1 MIDYS
6 KQDIE
11 DLIKEIM
18 SIQTEIKQ
26 SNYISIIYQLFMAY
40 VQQKNKK

>member
-11 DLIKEIM
+11 DLIKEIL

-26 SNYISIIYQLFMAY
+26 TNYIPNIYN
-40 VQQKNKK
+40 VCSTEN